1 LTKFP
6 VFFIVKMPMIKPF
19 ICLQS
24 DFGLYWGSVSSMH
37 GVIASIDPGL
47 QVRDISHLLPMYQ
60 PWAASFCLNYTMP
73 CWPAGTIFVSVVDPG
88 VGTSRRACAAKT
100 ADGQYVITPDN
111 GTLTHIKACPGITE
125 VREIDGTLNRRPGTG
140 RYNTFHGRDL
150 FAYTAGRL
158 AARIIDFEG
167 VGPAYPVE
175 EVEAFPLIPPEIG
188 RGYVSGH
195 ISMADHHFGGATTN
209 ISIDDFEKSG
219 IVHGDKPLVTIT
231 RGEREFF
238 RDRVLYHRSFGF
250 AGVGEPI
257 LYNGSTGY
265 MIIGLNQASF
275 TDKFAIEAGLDF
287 KVVLS
292 L

>member
-1 LTKFP
+1 
-6 VFFIVKMPMIKPF
+6 MEKPF

-37 GVIASIDPGL
+37 GVIAAVDLTL
-47 QVRDISHLLPMYQ
+47 QVRDISHLLPLYQ

-100 ADGQYVITPDN
+100 AAGQYIITPDN
-111 GTLTHIKACPGITE
+111 GTLTHLKAFPGITE
-125 VREIDGTLNRRPGTG
+125 VREIDEKLNRRPGTA
-140 RYNTFHGRDL
+140 RYNTFHGRDI

-158 AARIIDFEG
+158 AAGIIGFEE

-175 EVEAFPLIPPEIG
+175 EIEAFPLIPPEIG
-188 RGYVSGH
+188 KGYASGH

-209 ISIDDFEKSG
+209 VSIEGFEG
-219 IVHGDKPLVTIT
+219 TGFVHGDKPLVTIT
-231 RGEREFF
+231 HREREVF
-238 RDRVLYHRSFGF
+238 RERVLYHRSFGF
-250 AGVGEPI
+250 AGLGEPI

-265 MIIGLNQASF
+265 MIIGLNQANFS
-275 TDKFAIEAGLDF
+275 DKYAIEAGLDW
-287 KVVLS
+287 KVILS
-292 L
+292 V

>member
-1 LTKFP
+1 
-6 VFFIVKMPMIKPF
+6 MEKPF

-37 GVIASIDPGL
+37 GVIASIDPAL

-73 CWPAGTIFVSVVDPG
+73 CWPEGTIFVSVVDPG

-100 ADGQYVITPDN
+100 ANGQYVITPDN
-111 GTLTHIKACPGITE
+111 GTLTHVKAFPGIVE
-125 VREIDGTLNRRPGTG
+125 VREIDEKLNRRPGTS

-158 AARIIDFEG
+158 AAGIIGFEG
-167 VGPAYPVE
+167 VGPAYPAGDIE
-175 EVEAFPLIPPEIG
+175 SFPLLPPEI
-188 RGYVSGH
+188 RAGYASGH
-195 ISMADHHFGGATTN
+195 ISMADHHFGGATT
-209 ISIDDFEKSG
+209 SIPIEGFEKTG
-219 IVHGDKPLVTIT
+219 IAYGDRPLVTIT
-231 RGEREFF
+231 CKEREFF
-238 RDRVLYHRSFGF
+238 REQVLYHRSFGF
-250 AGVGEPI
+250 AGMGEPI

-275 TDKFAIEAGLDF
+275 TDKYAVGAGLDW
-287 KVVLS
+287 KVILS